1 MKLIRYGQAG
11 REAPGLLHTDGTV
24 RSLAGI
30 ADDVSGD
37 ALLPRGLDTIRE
49 ADPDDLPLA
58 ADAGRIGPCIGA
70 VGKIVCVGRNYAEHA
85 REGGAEVPKEPTL
98 FQKATSSICGPD
110 DDLVIPKDGRAID
123 YEVELAVVIGTPAAY
138 VSEDAAMSHVAGYCL
153 LNDVTERDWQR
164 KREGQWTKGKSADTF
179 CPLGPWFVTADEVP
193 DPQALRLWT
202 EVDGTRRQ
210 DGTTADMVYGV
221 RFLVSYVS
229 RFMSLQTGDVI
240 ATGTP
245 AGVGAG
251 MDPPGFLRAGH
262 TLRCGVEG
270 LGEQTRRVVE
280 WTGVGQGA

>member
-1 MKLIRYGQAG
+1 MKLIRYGMPG
-11 REAPGLLHTDGTV
+11 REAPGLLHPDGTI

-30 ADDVSGD
+30 ADDIGGD
-37 ALLPRGLDTIRE
+37 ALTPTGLDTIRA
-49 ADPDDLPLA
+49 ADPDALPPV
-58 ADAGRIGPCIGA
+58 ADAGRIGPCLA
-70 VGKIVCVGRNYAEHA
+70 RPGKIVCIGRNYPEHA
-85 REGGAEVPKEPTL
+85 KEGGAEVPKEPTL
-98 FQKATSSICGPD
+98 FQKATSSVCGPD
-110 DDLVIPKDGRAID
+110 DDLVIPKDGAAID
-123 YEVELAVVIGTPAAY
+123 YEVELAVVIGAPAAY
-138 VSEDAAMSHVAGYCL
+138 VDEAQAMDHVAGYCL

-193 DPQALRLWT
+193 DPQALALWT
-202 EVDGTRRQ
+202 EVDGERRQ

-229 RFMSLQTGDVI
+229 RFMSLQPGDVI

-262 TLRCGVEG
+262 VVRCGVEG
-270 LGEQTRRVVE
+270 LGIQTRRVVD
-280 WTGVGQGA
+280 WPGAGQGA

>member
-1 MKLIRYGQAG
+1 MKLLRYGAPG
-11 REAPGLLHTDGTV
+11 REMPGLLHSDGTV
-24 RSLAGI
+24 RALDGLGPDLA
-30 ADDVSGD
+30 ADRA
-37 ALLPRGLDTIRE
+37 ALDRLRA
-49 ADPDDLPLA
+49 ADPDTLPVV
-58 ADAGRIGPCIGA
+58 ADPGRLGPCLPRP
-70 VGKIVCVGRNYAEHA
+70 GKIVCIGRNYAEHA
-85 REGGAEVPKEPTL
+85 KEGGAEVPKEPTL

-262 TLRCGVEG
+262 TLRCGVDG
-270 LGEQTRRVVE
+270 LGTQTRRVVD
-280 WTGVGQGA
+280 WPGAGQGA